1 MTKRLIALVTD
12 ADVKAKKIFGEIFA
26 PQGVKQYNIDAGGG
40 DAIGILIFM
49 TRFIQLIFVIAGI
62 WVTYNV
68 ISAGFIYL
76 GSEGDPKAHS
86 KVRDQITM
94 SVIGLLIIVTSY
106 GFASLIGLIFFNNPN
121 FILDPVIQGP
131 TP

>member
-1 MTKRLIALVTD
+1 MVRKLIAQ
-12 ADVKAKKIFGEIFA
+12 ADIFGTIDA
-26 PQGVKQYNIDAGGG
+26 PQGVSEFNDAAGGT

-49 TRFIQLIFVIAGI
+49 TKFVQLIFVIAGL

-76 GSEGDPKAHS
+76 GAQGDPKAHTQV
-86 KVRDQITM
+86 KDQITM
-94 SVIGLLIIVTSY
+94 SVIGLLIIVASY
-106 GFASLIGLIFFNNPN
+106 GFASLIGLIFFGNAN
-121 FILDPVIQGP
+121 FILDPTIQGP